1 MASARAEAARR
12 NYETER
18 TIAIV
23 GAILMLAKFFAFFIT
38 GSVSILTDAL
48 ESIVNVIAG
57 IIGVYA
63 LWLCMRPV
71 DRDHPYGCGKMELIS
86 SSVEGVMIFVAGILI
101 IVESVQ
107 RFINPTEIRQID
119 IGLLIVIIAAAVN
132 FAMGFNAIRRGRAVG
147 SLALEASGKHLCS
160 DTYSSIGIIIGLVL
174 IYVASAMGI
183 DAWWLDPLT
192 AMLFGVFIIYT
203 GVGVIRKS
211 TGSIIDSADRKILTE
226 VTRAINHARTS
237 EIIDVHHLR
246 VVRYGPIIHVEFHMI
261 VPESTIQKRVDE
273 LRYLLS
279 AEIKKSIGEE
289 SDITIQTESC
299 DYLSCHFCDTECEHR
314 DGKFR
319 GNVVLDLDTVTST
332 ESPSQQ
338 RWPLKSKKPRHSSL
352 RKK

>member
-23 GAILMLAKFFAFFIT
+23 GAILMIGKFFAYFIT

-57 IIGVYA
+57 AIGVYA

-71 DRDHPYGCGKMELIS
+71 DKQHPYGLGKMELIS
-86 SSVEGVMIFVAGILI
+86 SSVEGVMIFIAGILI
-101 IVESVQ
+101 IMESVQ
-107 RFINPTEIRQID
+107 RFLNPADVRELD
-119 IGLLIVIIAAAVN
+119 IGLIIVAVAAVVN
-132 FAMGFNAIRRGRAVG
+132 FAMGYNAIRRGRAVG
-147 SLALEASGKHLCS
+147 SLALEASGKHLCT
-160 DTYSSIGIIIGLVL
+160 DTYSSIGIILGLAL
-174 IYVASAMGI
+174 MYVAGFLGYN
-183 DAWWLDPLT
+183 AWWLDPLT
-192 AMLFGVFIIYT
+192 AILFGIFIIYT

-211 TGSIIDSADRKILTE
+211 AGNIIDSADVKILTE
-226 VTRAINHARTS
+226 VTRAINHARTD

-261 VPESTIQKRVDE
+261 VPDSTRQKRVDE

-279 AEIKKSIGEE
+279 EEIKKSIGDE
-289 SDITIQTESC
+289 SDITIQAESC
-299 DYLSCHFCDTECEHR
+299 DYLSCHFCDSDCEHR

-319 GNVVLDLDTVTST
+319 GNVVFDLDTVTSI
-332 ESPSQQ
+332 EPPSQQ
-338 RWPLKSKKPRHSSL
+338 KWPLKNKPQHSSV
-352 RKK
+352 RKR